1 MRPPENWE
9 RPRDPEEEERPGS
22 RMHQRKGS
30 SNGARPGNEASQPA
44 GRSSGAA
51 SPVQQGHNEQGY
63 QPKSNTVSLGKV
75 AHKAADHPGLQAGRL
90 DEATAAAALKKA
102 IQSSPARLVGSQR
115 SPIEVQEDLTPKPTR
130 RLLFPSP
137 SGSQTSALLHESDE
151 NFTPNKGVSPSKPIQ
166 QVRRASEDHV
176 NKENEPPRQPTSPT
190 LFKTPSKTP
199 SRALPCGADFLSSTA
214 KAILR
219 PQTTPKQ
226 SSIAE
231 GTQVLAELTP
241 FSAQLNQML
250 SEAPHS
256 SPSSS
261 GFDFPSLPSL
271 RNTPRR
277 NGVQFDFSNFDSQN
291 FLSTDLGMP
300 SSPPAPWG
308 IYEDHNDQENW
319 HFPATPTS
327 GRKVSPPQTQ
337 AKTPSLRVDG
347 SGRASVD
354 ASG

>member
-22 RMHQRKGS
+22 RMHRRKGS
-30 SNGARPGNEASQPA
+30 SNGAHPGSDASQPT

-63 QPKSNTVSLGKV
+63 QPKSNQASLGRV
-75 AHKAADHPGLQAGRL
+75 AHRTADDSGLQNGPL

-102 IQSSPARLVGSQR
+102 IQSSPARLIGSQR
-115 SPIEVQEDLTPKPTR
+115 SPIEVQDLTPKPTR

-137 SGSQTSALLHESDE
+137 SGSQTSAPLHELD
-151 NFTPNKGVSPSKPIQ
+151 NNLTPNKGVSPPKPIQ
-166 QVRRASEDHV
+166 QARRASEDHAD
-176 NKENEPPRQPTSPT
+176 KENEPPGQPASPT

-199 SRALPCGADFLSSTA
+199 CRALSGGADFLSSTA

-219 PQTTPKQ
+219 PQTTPKR
-226 SSIAE
+226 SSVAD
-231 GTQVLAELTP
+231 GAQALTELTP

-256 SPSSS
+256 SPSSN

-271 RNTPRR
+271 RNTPGR
-277 NGVQFDFSNFDSQN
+277 NGVQFDFSNFDSHN
-291 FLSTDLGMP
+291 YLSTDLGMP

-319 HFPATPTS
+319 HFPATPAS

-337 AKTPSLRVDG
+337 AKTPSLRVDD